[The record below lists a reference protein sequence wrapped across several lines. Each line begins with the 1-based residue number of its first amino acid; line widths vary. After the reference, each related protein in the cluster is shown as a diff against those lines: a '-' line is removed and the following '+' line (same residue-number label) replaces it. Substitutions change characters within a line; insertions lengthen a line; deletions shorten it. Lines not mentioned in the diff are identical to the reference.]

1 MQRLWRTI
9 IVGLLIYWSA
19 MAVQAG
25 VINCMLDNSQLL
37 APASI
42 AACVTHAQDSQYQS
56 LDLNSLYIGLRHGTL
71 DTVIEMIMSRD
82 GAGVIVCGKL
92 TDTANLV
99 LAVQPDTRIPE
110 PNIALLLVM
119 GMVSIYIVRRRVS
132 C

>member
-9 IVGLLIYWSA
+9 IIGLLIFWSA
-19 MAVQAG
+19 TRVHAG
-25 VINCMLDNSQLL
+25 VINCTLDDSQLP

-42 AACVTHAQDSQYQS
+42 AACATHAQDLQYQS

-82 GAGVIVCGKL
+82 GAGVIACGKL
-92 TDTANLV
+92 ADTSNLV
-99 LAVQPDTRIPE
+99 LAAQPDTKIPE
-110 PNIALLLVM
+110 PNIGLLLVM
-119 GMVSIYIVRRRVS
+119 GMISIYLVRRRVS